1 MIFSKDYSDDQLP
14 YTHSDRYL
22 YARVLI
28 SSIFFA
34 VSVFLTILGKDT
46 ILGPIVLFIGIVW
59 NLFLPLSSKY
69 SLIASVMMGMC
80 YGVVCVAM
88 GLVANAFLYLAYYV
102 PMQYLACRNSGES
115 YILKNKEF
123 SDRENLFVLFYY
135 VLFFVGVYIFS
146 SSINH
151 TLICLIDAA
160 SATLL
165 ALSALARNA
174 RIKSYY
180 RIRFIALGVSI
191 LLWALLVSSS
201 VMYSGAWSILLMYI
215 MYVANEI
222 ATLIYESRH
231 YNTKEMA
238 GSQNKLSQKL
248 QKQIDTKK
256 KEYESMQK

>member
-14 YTHSDRYL
+14 YTHSDRFL
-22 YARVLI
+22 FARVLI

-34 VSVFLTILGKDT
+34 VSIFLTALGKDT

-69 SLIASVMMGMC
+69 SLIASIMMGLC
-80 YGVVCVAM
+80 YGVVCVAL

-102 PMQYLACRNSGES
+102 PMQYLACRNAGED
-115 YILKNKEF
+115 YILKHKEF
-123 SDRENLFVLFYY
+123 SDRENFFVLFYY

-146 SSINH
+146 NSINH

-174 RIKSYY
+174 RIRAYY
-180 RIRFIALGVSI
+180 KIRFAALGVSI

-201 VMYSGAWSILLMYI
+201 VQYSGAWSILLMYI

-222 ATLIYESRH
+222 ATMIYQARH
-231 YNTKEMA
+231 YSTKEMVN
-238 GSQNKLSQKL
+238 SQNKLSEKL
-248 QKQIDTKK
+248 KKQIETKK
-256 KEYESMQK
+256 KEYKNMQK